1 MVEGV
6 VIATPNGPLP
16 FAVVVKSQRAVVRRE
31 PAHTMDEAD
40 RLLERLVRDVR
51 ADLER
56 VRGGS

>member
-1 MVEGV
+1 MVKGA
-6 VIATPNGPLP
+6 VIATPNGALP
-16 FAVVVKSQRAVVRRE
+16 FAVVVRSHSAVVRRE

-56 VRGGS
+56 SRGG